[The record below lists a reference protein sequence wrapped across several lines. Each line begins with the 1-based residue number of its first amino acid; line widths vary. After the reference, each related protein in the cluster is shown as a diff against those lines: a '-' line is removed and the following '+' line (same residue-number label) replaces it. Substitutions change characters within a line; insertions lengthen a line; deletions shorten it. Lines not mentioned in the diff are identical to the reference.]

1 MAGKNKLNF
10 INKVAYGAGDFGAG
24 VTSTLIVFSL
34 LIFLTDVAGLRP
46 ELAATVLLIGKI
58 WDALMDPVVGIL
70 SDRTSL
76 RWGRRH
82 SWMLFAALPFGV
94 FFFLYWLVPN
104 FSSDADTN
112 QWLLFSYYVV
122 IGLLFNTA
130 FTCVNIP
137 YSALTPELTD
147 DYDERTSLNS
157 FRFVFSISGSL
168 SALALGQFIFQKVG
182 DIQEKFLLFQQITDP
197 QHRFLI
203 LAAICACLAIF
214 PTYLCIWGTKDPS
227 AGGNQNRQEKT
238 SESLSLSEQLKIVF
252 SNRPFLFVIG
262 IYLCSWLAFQL
273 TAATISYYL
282 LYWMKQDSFFTA
294 ALVVQAVALVM
305 LLVWT
310 EVSKKVGRRAVY
322 FMGMSLWI
330 VAQGVLFFLPRDQ
343 VGLMYFLFVLAGF
356 GIATVYLVPWSMLPD
371 VTDLDEYRSGERR
384 EGIFYAFMIL
394 LQKIG
399 LALGIWLV
407 GQGLSL
413 AGYIEPQGGKEILEQ
428 PESALLAIRLF
439 VGPLPTV
446 FLIGGLI
453 LAYFYPLSKEVHAD
467 IMLQLKER
475 KNNAGAE

>member
-1 MAGKNKLNF
+1 MTTKNKLSF
-10 INKVAYGAGDFGAG
+10 INKVAYGVGDLGAG

-46 ELAATVLLIGKI
+46 ELAATVLLIGKV
-58 WDALMDPVVGIL
+58 WDAIMDPIVGML
-70 SDRTSL
+70 SDRTRL

-82 SWMLFAALPFGV
+82 SWMLFAAIPFGV
-94 FFFLYWLVPN
+94 SFFLYWIVPN
-104 FSSDADTN
+104 FSSDPDTN

-122 IGLLFNTA
+122 IGLIFNTA

-168 SALALGQFIFQKVG
+168 FTLAFGELIFQIIP
-182 DIQEKFLLFQQITDP
+182 DPQPRFLLI
-197 QHRFLI
+197 
-203 LAAICACLAIF
+203 ASICACLAII
-214 PTYLCIWGTKDPS
+214 PTYLCVWGTTDPS
-227 AGGNQNRQEKT
+227 VERNQNRQET
-238 SESLSLSEQLKIVF
+238 PTESISLPEQLKIVF

-273 TAATISYYL
+273 TAATIAYYL
-282 LYWMKQDSFFTA
+282 IYWMRQDSFFIA

-330 VAQGVLFFLPRDQ
+330 VAQGALFFLPRDQ
-343 VGLMYFLFVLAGF
+343 IALMYFLFVLAGF

-371 VTDLDEYRSGERR
+371 VTDLDEYRSGKRR

-407 GQGLSL
+407 GQGLSF
-413 AGYIEPQGGKEILEQ
+413 AGYIEPQGGKQVLEQ
-428 PESALLAIRLF
+428 PESALLVIRLF
-439 VGPLPTV
+439 VGPLPTI

-467 IMLQLKER
+467 IMLQLQER
-475 KNNAGAE
+475 RNADV

>member
-157 FRFVFSISGSL
+157 FRLDRSYIS
-168 SALALGQFIFQKVG
+168 
-182 DIQEKFLLFQQITDP
+182 
-197 QHRFLI
+197 
-203 LAAICACLAIF
+203 
-214 PTYLCIWGTKDPS
+214 
-227 AGGNQNRQEKT
+227 
-238 SESLSLSEQLKIVF
+238 
-252 SNRPFLFVIG
+252 
-262 IYLCSWLAFQL
+262 
-273 TAATISYYL
+273 
-282 LYWMKQDSFFTA
+282 
-294 ALVVQAVALVM
+294 
-305 LLVWT
+305 
-310 EVSKKVGRRAVY
+310 
-322 FMGMSLWI
+322 
-330 VAQGVLFFLPRDQ
+330 
-343 VGLMYFLFVLAGF
+343 
-356 GIATVYLVPWSMLPD
+356 
-371 VTDLDEYRSGERR
+371 
-384 EGIFYAFMIL
+384 
-394 LQKIG
+394 
-399 LALGIWLV
+399 
-407 GQGLSL
+407 
-413 AGYIEPQGGKEILEQ
+413 
-428 PESALLAIRLF
+428 
-439 VGPLPTV
+439 
-446 FLIGGLI
+446 
-453 LAYFYPLSKEVHAD
+453 
-467 IMLQLKER
+467 
-475 KNNAGAE
+475 